1 LWIIAEPESDNA
13 MTFIRDILDLE
24 GLERLTQN
32 ERYTLE
38 WSNFVELMRSSW
50 FSHRWVIQELAL
62 ARDATVHCG
71 KMEIHWNDFKAAI
84 SLFVLNFDTIREL
97 FRRSKDF
104 SQNYY
109 AIGELDP
116 LGAEVLVDV
125 TSNIFRQDAK
135 GTIFEPMTSLETLVS
150 TLSTFES
157 SDPRDTIHALQNIVK
172 ETPMVSS
179 PKTHAPVIP
188 HRRQTIAR
196 IFLTSTQT
204 LSDGWSRQRAP

>member
-50 FSHRWVIQELAL
+50 FS
-62 ARDATVHCG
+62 
-71 KMEIHWNDFKAAI
+71 
-84 SLFVLNFDTIREL
+84 
-97 FRRSKDF
+97 
-104 SQNYY
+104 QNYY

-116 LGAEVLVDV
+116 LGAKVLVDV

-179 PKTHAPVIP
+179 PKTHAAVIP
-188 HRRQTIAR
+188 HRRQTIPLGGKGHLFCR
-196 IFLTSTQT
+196 TLTLRHT
-204 LSDGWSRQRAP
+204 A